1 MTKPRII
8 GSETEYIGKER
19 MFRGGTAR
27 IVSIIRGSVRG
38 HVRHSPEVTDDE
50 ELSERPVAP
59 EDEVRVRLGGV
70 LPKVVRATE
79 LACFQHLAGLTVV
92 RVEVE
97 IEENVL
103 HQTRVAAQL
112 ARRSLDAVVDEAL
125 TKHLRSIGFL
135 RSQSGEVYIG
145 DGDRRHGGPQ

>member
-1 MTKPRII
+1 MTTPGII

-19 MFRGGTAR
+19 MFRGSSAR

-38 HVRHSPEVTDDE
+38 HVRRSPEVTDDE
-50 ELSERPVAP
+50 ELTQRPVAP
-59 EDEVRVRLGGV
+59 EDEVRVRLAGV

-79 LACFQHLAGLTVV
+79 LACFRHLMGPALV
-92 RVEVE
+92 RVEVA
-97 IEENVL
+97 IEKNVL
-103 HQTRVAAQL
+103 HETKVAAQI

-135 RSQSGEVYIG
+135 RSQSDEVYIG
-145 DGDRRHGGPQ
+145 DGDRRQGGP